1 MYIHIHTIK
10 HTYPMIG
17 SEVNTLSLRR
27 LLNIITGKGN
37 HPYNATK
44 WPRS

>member
-1 MYIHIHTIK
+1 MYVHIHTIK
-10 HTYPMIG
+10 HTYPITD

-27 LLNIITGKGN
+27 LLNIITGEGKR
-37 HPYNATK
+37 PYNDTK